1 MPSPLPV
8 KYQQQPQQHHN
19 LQQAQP
25 FVKPRRSR
33 LVALLNCACCG
44 GGPAVNDF
52 TNDSTAVAV
61 ASVGSLSSYETDS
74 TGKPGLALRSP
85 RTSVA
90 SHHLGQLPAAA
101 VYCCDLRMR
110 VCCMHSDLQNRFL
123 HLHKASFCIKD
134 EASCWCLDM
143 NQLVLVDR
151 FSKLQ
156 TLLPLVRVPLCRS
169 CRQSSR
175 ACSIQQ
181 AAAACG
187 QAPLWPQDLGRCTL
201 PPQPQA
207 YWQCT

>member
-1 MPSPLPV
+1 MAPAVPEHGVWQEQQAPSPSAWVAVRMTPASPFEQAAEHMPSPLPV

-110 VCCMHSDLQNRFL
+110 VCCMHSDLQNRPFASAQSVLL
-123 HLHKASFCIKD
+123 H
-134 EASCWCLDM
+134 
-143 NQLVLVDR
+143 Q
-151 FSKLQ
+151 
-156 TLLPLVRVPLCRS
+156 
-169 CRQSSR
+169 
-175 ACSIQQ
+175 
-181 AAAACG
+181 G
-187 QAPLWPQDLGRCTL
+187 
-201 PPQPQA
+201 
-207 YWQCT
+207 